1 MDPYHDCVPEGARWG
16 GRGRRGLPR
25 TQLRPGLGRVAWPPG
40 RRGRAAGGAE
50 HDVGG
55 EHTTLAIERRWACR
69 DASRGLAG
77 RRTLGLLAAR
87 SGRVRP
93 NMGHLQAHHEA
104 PGPRLC
110 LAASGRRRKGNHRT
124 AEWTVTNGHETFH
137 AANFLELRQSEVR
150 RIHLLRGWV
159 NKAKE
164 KGQSVVALAPPT
176 LSTLVGEEFSYL

>member
-40 RRGRAAGGAE
+40 RRGRATGGAE

-69 DASRGLAG
+69 GTRRRLAG
-77 RRTLGLLAAR
+77 RRTHELLSAR

-124 AEWTVTNGHETFH
+124 AEWTLTNGAKTLQ
-137 AANFLELRQSEVR
+137 ATNFLELRQAGLWPFVSERGRVR
-150 RIHLLRGWV
+150 SSPARSKEVIEICVPYLL
-159 NKAKE
+159 
-164 KGQSVVALAPPT
+164 
-176 LSTLVGEEFSYL
+176 